1 MKHINKKF
9 PSAGRIRGKEV
20 YMNILVLTSVYPQP
34 DDGVEVA
41 TPTVQYLCRKWVEKG
56 HRVIVIHSNSCFPA
70 VLYWI
75 PSKVRKKLSS
85 KLGHSFPTAE
95 SRKNLVVDD
104 CGVNVYRF
112 PMLKVVPYSKF
123 SNRVLDAQAN
133 KIQKVLEQEAFTPDL
148 IISHWV
154 NPQVDLVRRLK
165 GKYNARTSLV
175 FHNDCSEKNID
186 KFALLDVPDIFDA
199 IGCRSDSYANHVQ
212 KCLKLTKKP
221 FICYSGIPDEQ
232 AALQENILSSDK
244 LLPRNREFL
253 YVGRLV
259 AYKKVDVII
268 RALAKAYDDKK
279 FVLHIVGSGAE
290 KENLQSIADE
300 LDVKQNVVFH
310 GQIPRDEVFEL
321 MKKCFC
327 FTMVSEKE
335 TFGMVYIEAMLA
347 GCVTIASKDGGVD
360 GIIINKENG
369 YLSQEGDVDALAKV
383 YKDLE
388 LLTDEDLDRLRKN
401 AIKTA
406 LCLKDSAVAQ
416 RYLDDVL
423 NW

>member
-1 MKHINKKF
+1 
-9 PSAGRIRGKEV
+9 
-20 YMNILVLTSVYPQP
+20 
-34 DDGVEVA
+34 
-41 TPTVQYLCRKWVEKG
+41 VQYLCRKWVENG
-56 HRVIVIHSNSCFPA
+56 HKVIVIHNNSCFPA

-85 KLGHSFPTAE
+85 KLGHSFPAAE
-95 SRKNLVVDD
+95 SRKPLTGDD
-104 CGVNVYRF
+104 CGVSVYRF
-112 PMLKVVPYSKF
+112 PMVKVIPYSKF
-123 SNRVLDAQAN
+123 SNRVLDAQVN
-133 KIQKVLEQEAFTPDL
+133 KIQKVLERESFTPDV

-165 GKYNARTSLV
+165 EKYNARTSLV
-175 FHNDCSEKNID
+175 FHNDCSDKNID
-186 KFALLDVPDIFDA
+186 KFALQDVTKIFDA
-199 IGCRSDSYANHVQ
+199 IGCRSDAYAAYVQ
-212 KCLKLTKKP
+212 ERLNLPKKP

-232 AALQENILSSDK
+232 AALQESVLSTDG
-244 LLPRNREFL
+244 LLQRNREFL

-268 RALAKAYDDKK
+268 KALTKTYDDKD

-290 KENLQSIADE
+290 KERLQGLADD
-300 LDVKQNVVFH
+300 LGVSQNVVFH

-327 FTMVSEKE
+327 FTMVSERE

-347 GCVTIASKDGGVD
+347 GCVTIAAKDGGVD
-360 GIIINKENG
+360 GVIVNEENG
-369 YLSQEGDVDALAKV
+369 YLSPEGDVDALVEV
-383 YKDLE
+383 YKKLE
-388 LLTDEDLDRLRKN
+388 QTSDEDVDRLRKN
-401 AIKTA
+401 AVRTA
-406 LCLKDSAVAQ
+406 LDFRDSAVAQ

>member
-1 MKHINKKF
+1 
-9 PSAGRIRGKEV
+9 
-20 YMNILVLTSVYPQP
+20 MNILALTSAYPQP
-34 DDGVEVA
+34 DDGTEVV
-41 TPTVQYLCRKWVEKG
+41 TPTVQYLCRKWVESD
-56 HRVIVIHSNSCFPA
+56 HNVIVIQSNSCFPA

-75 PSKVRKKLSS
+75 PSKVRKILSS
-85 KLGHSFPTAE
+85 KLGHSFPAVE
-95 SRKNLVVDD
+95 SRKTLVRDD
-104 CGVNVYRF
+104 CGVSVYRF
-112 PMLKVVPYSKF
+112 PMVKVIPYSRF
-123 SNRVLDAQAN
+123 SNRVLDSQVN
-133 KIQKVLEQEAFTPDL
+133 KIQKVLEQESFAPDV

-165 GKYNARTSLV
+165 EKYNVRTSLV

-186 KFALLDVPDIFDA
+186 KFTLQDVPEIFDA
-199 IGCRSDSYANHVQ
+199 VGCRSDSYADHVQ
-212 KCLKLTKKP
+212 DCLKLSKKP

-232 AALQENILSSDK
+232 AILQENILTGIG

-259 AYKKVDVII
+259 SYKKVDAII
-268 RALAKAYDDKK
+268 KALAKAYADKK
-279 FVLHIVGSGAE
+279 FVLHIVGAGAE
-290 KENLQSIADE
+290 KEKLQSLAEE
-300 LDVKQNVVFH
+300 LDVDQNVVFH

-347 GCVTIASKDGGVD
+347 GCVTIASKNGGVD
-360 GIIINKENG
+360 GVIVNEENG
-369 YLSQEGDVDALAKV
+369 YLSPEGDVDALAEV
-383 YKDLE
+383 YKNLE
-388 LLTDEDLDRLRKN
+388 LMSDEDIDRLRKN
-401 AIKTA
+401 AVKTA
-406 LCLKDSAVAQ
+406 LGFKDSAVAQ

>member
-1 MKHINKKF
+1 
-9 PSAGRIRGKEV
+9 
-20 YMNILVLTSVYPQP
+20 MNILALTSAYPQP
-34 DDGVEVA
+34 DDGTEVV
-41 TPTVQYLCRKWVEKG
+41 TPTVQYLCRKWVENG
-56 HRVIVIHSNSCFPA
+56 HRVSVIHSNSSFPA

-85 KLGHSFPTAE
+85 KLGHSFPAAE
-95 SRKNLVVDD
+95 SRNPLVRDD
-104 CGVNVYRF
+104 CGVSVYRF
-112 PMLKVVPYSKF
+112 PMVKFIPYSKF
-123 SNRVLDAQAN
+123 SNRVLNAQVN
-133 KIQKVLEQEAFTPDL
+133 KIQKVLEQESFVPDV

-154 NPQVDLVRRLK
+154 NPQVDLVRRLRER
-165 GKYNARTSLV
+165 YNVRTSLV
-175 FHNDCSEKNID
+175 FHNDCGEKNIE
-186 KFALLDVPDIFDA
+186 KFSLRDIQNYFDA
-199 IGCRSDSYANHVQ
+199 IGCRSDAYAEYVQ
-212 KCLKLTKKP
+212 ECLKLPKKP

-244 LLPRNREFL
+244 LLQKNREFL

-259 AYKKVDVII
+259 SRKKVDVIVK
-268 RALAKAYDDKK
+268 ALAKVYADKK
-279 FVLHIVGSGAE
+279 FILHIVGTGAE
-290 KENLQSIADE
+290 EENLQRLADE

-360 GIIINKENG
+360 GVIVNDENV
-369 YLSQEGDVDALAKV
+369 YLSPEGDVDALAEV
-383 YKDLE
+383 YKKLE
-388 LLTDEDLDRLRKN
+388 LMTSKETDRLRKK

-406 LCLKDSAVAQ
+406 LGFKDSAVAQ
-416 RYLDDVL
+416 RYLDDIL

>member
-1 MKHINKKF
+1 
-9 PSAGRIRGKEV
+9 
-20 YMNILVLTSVYPQP
+20 MNILALTSAYPQP
-34 DDGVEVA
+34 DDGTEVV
-41 TPTVQYLCRKWVEKG
+41 TPTVQYLCRKWVESD
-56 HRVIVIHSNSCFPA
+56 HNVIVIQSNSCFPS

-75 PSKVRKKLSS
+75 PSNIRKKISS
-85 KLGHSFPTAE
+85 KLGHSFPSAE
-95 SRKNLVVDD
+95 SRKTLVRDD
-104 CGVNVYRF
+104 CGVSVYRF
-112 PMLKVVPYSKF
+112 PMVKVVPYSKF
-123 SNRVLDAQAN
+123 SNRVLDAQVN
-133 KIQKVLEQEAFTPDL
+133 KIQKVLEQESFVPDV

-165 GKYNARTSLV
+165 EKYNVRTSLV
-175 FHNDCSEKNID
+175 FHNDCSEKNME
-186 KFALLDVPDIFDA
+186 KFALRDVPNYFDA
-199 IGCRSDSYANHVQ
+199 IGCRSDAYADYVQ
-212 KCLKLTKKP
+212 DCLKLPQKP

-232 AALQENILSSDK
+232 AALQENVLSSDK
-244 LLPRNREFL
+244 MLPRNREYL

-259 AYKKVDVII
+259 SRKKVDVII
-268 RALAKAYDDKK
+268 RALTKAYADKK
-279 FVLHIVGSGAE
+279 FTLHIVGSGAE
-290 KENLQSIADE
+290 KENLQSLADE

-310 GQIPRDEVFEL
+310 GQVPRDEVFEL

-360 GIIINKENG
+360 GVIINDENG
-369 YLSQEGDVDALAKV
+369 YLSPEGDVDALSEV
-383 YKDLE
+383 YKKLE
-388 LLTDEDLDRLRKN
+388 LMSNKEIDRLRKN

-406 LCLKDSAVAQ
+406 LGFKDSAVAQ

>member
-1 MKHINKKF
+1 
-9 PSAGRIRGKEV
+9 
-20 YMNILVLTSVYPQP
+20 MNILALTSAYPQP
-34 DDGVEVA
+34 DDGAEVV
-41 TPTVQYLCRKWVEKG
+41 TPTVQYLCRKWVENG
-56 HRVIVIHSNSCFPA
+56 HRVIVIHSNSSFP
-70 VLYWI
+70 VVFYWI
-75 PSKVRKKLSS
+75 PNEMRKKLSS
-85 KLGHSFPTAE
+85 KLGHNFPVAE
-95 SRKNLVVDD
+95 SRKSLIRDD
-104 CGVNVYRF
+104 CGVSVYRF
-112 PMLKVVPYSKF
+112 PIVKVIPHSKF
-123 SNRVLDAQAN
+123 SNCVLDAQVN
-133 KIQKVLEQEAFTPDL
+133 KIQKVLEQESFVPDV

-154 NPQVDLVRRLK
+154 NPQVDLVRRLNE
-165 GKYNARTSLV
+165 KYQARTSLV
-175 FHNDCSEKNID
+175 FHNDCGEKNIE
-186 KFALLDVPDIFDA
+186 KFSLRDIPNFFDA
-199 IGCRSDSYANHVQ
+199 IGCRSDAYAEYVQ
-212 KCLKLTKKP
+212 ECLKLPKKP

-244 LLPRNREFL
+244 LLQKNREFL

-259 AYKKVDVII
+259 SRKKVDVIVK
-268 RALAKAYDDKK
+268 ALAKVYADKK
-279 FVLHIVGSGAE
+279 FILHIVGTGAE
-290 KENLQSIADE
+290 EENLQRLADE

-360 GIIINKENG
+360 GVIVNDENG
-369 YLSQEGDVDALAKV
+369 YLSPEGDVDALSET
-383 YKDLE
+383 YKKLE
-388 LLTDEDLDRLRKN
+388 LMSSEDIDRLRKN

-406 LCLKDSAVAQ
+406 LGFKDSAVAQ